1 MLAWVIGAIGY
12 CALVIVEYTNYSLQI
27 KPRIASLEA
36 TSLELV
42 RDMNEIS
49 LQREGFMVRIE
60 KLKTAVGDLAEST
73 RDLRSRL
80 QVENARRQRLDMEYF
95 KQRLKG
101 RLGPALV

>member
-1 MLAWVIGAIGY
+1 
-12 CALVIVEYTNYSLQI
+12 
-27 KPRIASLEA
+27 
-36 TSLELV
+36 
-42 RDMNEIS
+42 
-49 LQREGFMVRIE
+49 
-60 KLKTAVGDLAEST
+60 LKTAVGDLAEST